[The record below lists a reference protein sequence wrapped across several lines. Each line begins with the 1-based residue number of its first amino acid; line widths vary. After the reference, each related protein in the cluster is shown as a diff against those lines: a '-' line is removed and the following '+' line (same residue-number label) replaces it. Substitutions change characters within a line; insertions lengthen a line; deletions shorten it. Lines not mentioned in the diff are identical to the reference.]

1 MLHETAADNW
11 LSLKEAAALLS
22 IHPATLRRWADK
34 DAIPY
39 MLTPGGHRRFSE
51 RDIKNFLQEQRRAQQ
66 PFAMA
71 QVWAEQ
77 AMVRTRQ
84 GLAAQQHKPW
94 METMNADH
102 REQHRQL
109 GRRLMGLTLQYISS
123 EEANGNLLAE
133 AKAIGHEY
141 GRINQATGMALTDAL
156 AASMFFR
163 DELIEVALQLPDT
176 AGIRQQD
183 NLRLMR
189 RINQLLNAVHLAIA
203 EAYDVIRDENANAG
217 QNLLPE

>member
-1 MLHETAADNW
+1 MVETVTDNW
-11 LSLKEAAALLS
+11 LSLKEAAALLNV
-22 IHPATLRRWADK
+22 HPGTLRRWADNG
-34 DAIPY
+34 AIPY

-51 RDIKNFLQEQRRAQQ
+51 NDLNRFLQEQKRAQQ
-66 PFAMA
+66 PVSMA

-77 AMVRTRQ
+77 AMVRARQ
-84 GLAAQQHKPW
+84 GVQAQQHKPW
-94 METMNADH
+94 METMDADH
-102 REQHRQL
+102 RERHRQL

-123 EEANGNLLAE
+123 EEANGGLLAE
-133 AKAIGHEY
+133 AQAIGQEY
-141 GRINQATGMALTDAL
+141 GRLNQAAGMALTDAL

-176 AGIRQQD
+176 AGVRQQD

-203 EAYDVIRDENANAG
+203 EAYDVIRGENANAG
-217 QNLLPE
+217 QNLLHE